1 MQFINRNSEL
11 SNNEFDGAIELQ
23 DLTGQ
28 SSLINNN
35 PIEPFYYD
43 ASGSPLRRKV
53 KKAKG
58 AIRKNVKGATSY
70 AKQSGSNIANRRQER
85 KMAKIGAKQTQAK
98 ASLAAAKGLGKSD
111 PTLAAALSQPAP
123 VAEKSNTA
131 LYVGLGVAGLAL
143 IGTVIYFIAKKK
155 K

>member
-11 SNNEFDGAIELQ
+11 TNNEFDGAIELQ

-35 PIEPFYYD
+35 PVEPFYYD
-43 ASGSPLRRKV
+43 ATGNFRKRRA
-53 KKAKG
+53 AKR
-58 AIRKNVKGATSY
+58 AEKNKRKN
-70 AKQSGSNIANRRQER
+70 AKVAV
-85 KMAKIGAKQTQAK
+85 KQTQAK
-98 ASLAAAKGLGKSD
+98 AQLQAAKSVGKSD
-111 PTLAAALSQPAP
+111 PVLAAALAQPTPAP
-123 VAEKSNTA
+123 VEEKSNTA

-143 IGTVIYFIAKKK
+143 VGAVIYFVAKKK